1 MENNVTLHAKHFNM
15 INKITGTGNN
25 AGLINNS
32 TKENAAN
39 MDIGLLSFVYPYFFV
54 NSDNAKRQDSFII

>member
-1 MENNVTLHAKHFNM
+1 M